1 MKISCPGC
9 GAVFSMDALL
19 GSEAARDAV
28 LAALILPAPLG
39 AQMIRYIALFRPAK
53 RQLSMDRVAKLLN
66 ELLPMIDKAKIER
79 NGRTW
84 SAPLDYWKMAMEDML
99 SKRDTLTLPLL
110 SHGYLLAIIEG
121 YNLKAEQRREQQ
133 HEDKLSGRTAA
144 VQSAAYQPY
153 VDPAKARGI
162 MPESFKKDLQR
173 LNIGTY
179 EKLPEAVPDSPDV
192 RKI

>member
-39 AQMIRYIALFRPAK
+39 GQMIRYIALFRPAK

-66 ELLPMIDKAKIER
+66 ELLPMIEQGKIER

-84 SAPLDYWKMAMEDML
+84 SAPQDYWKMAIEDML
-99 SKRDTLTLPLL
+99 TKRDMLTLPLL

-133 HEDKLSGRTAA
+133 HENKLSGRTAE
-144 VQSAAYQPY
+144 VMSAAYQLY
-153 VDPAKARGI
+153 VDPAKPRGVI
-162 MPESFKKDLQR
+162 PDSFKHDLQI
-173 LNIGTY
+173 LNIRTHN
-179 EKLPEAVPDSPDV
+179 KLPKAAPDV
-192 RKI
+192 PEE

>member
-153 VDPAKARGI
+153 VDQVKARGI